1 MLYLIISATIG
12 TAAPQSEEPQ
22 HITTGTEADAPRQS
36 ERQSRAMYYAKTPVI
51 TTSAPLNITENQTE
65 KDIEPVQVDNANQSI
80 ANTPVANITDI
91 IHPSIVWTAVNTT
104 ENINLN
110 STKVNETEVANAT
123 ETQNTTLA
131 PKKRNLTRPDV
142 VKDDINI
149 DGAAESRIVTEKP
162 LSLETTFLQ
171 TRIPPYIESSRRII
185 DQDEGGMDT
194 GAIAGISFAALVLV
208 ALAGSTAFVLYRRRY
223 LNKPQTLNDKCSNP
237 DSSGY
242 LDDSTVRVS
251 IVRIVVVLLYLPTKF
266 LLSPGYGL
274 SLFGV
279 SPSSISDGCSVSCF

>member
-1 MLYLIISATIG
+1 MPA
-12 TAAPQSEEPQ
+12 
-22 HITTGTEADAPRQS
+22 APRQS

-51 TTSAPLNITENQTE
+51 TTPAPPNITENQTE
-65 KDIEPVQVDNANQSI
+65 QDIEPVQTDNANISI
-80 ANTPVANITDI
+80 ANTPVANITDS
-91 IHPSIVWTAVNTT
+91 HPSIVWTAVNTT
-104 ENINLN
+104 ENTNVT
-110 STKVNETEVANAT
+110 STKVNETDVANTT

-131 PKKRNLTRPDV
+131 PKKRNLTRPDL

-162 LSLETTFLQ
+162 LSLETAFLQ
-171 TRIPPYIESSRRII
+171 TRIPPYIESSRRVIE
-185 DQDEGGMDT
+185 QDESGMDT

-242 LDDSTVRVS
+242 LDDSTVRFPQLAGGDDHPE
-251 IVRIVVVLLYLPTKF
+251 LLD
-266 LLSPGYGL
+266 GHRQAHQ
-274 SLFGV
+274 V
-279 SPSSISDGCSVSCF
+279 ISDVWLQRDVRRRPAVPST